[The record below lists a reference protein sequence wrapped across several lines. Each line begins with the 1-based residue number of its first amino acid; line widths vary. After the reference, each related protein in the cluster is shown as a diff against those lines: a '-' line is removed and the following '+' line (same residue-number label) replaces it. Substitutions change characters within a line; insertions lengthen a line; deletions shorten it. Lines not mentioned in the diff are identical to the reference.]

1 MGRFALLV
9 FVAGCWSTTPP
20 PQPPRDP
27 VQQEPPVT
35 TRIKSHRKTGPS
47 RCERAIDHTI
57 EKVRTEL
64 DRMGIK
70 PELVREP
77 AVQSCEIAAW
87 SDEATACFEAIADF
101 AAINTCR
108 TKLTSEQM
116 KDLDT
121 RMRDA
126 LNTANT

>member
-9 FVAGCWSTTPP
+9 FVAGCWGSTPP

-35 TRIKSHRKTGPS
+35 TTIKSHRKTGPT
-47 RCERAIDHTI
+47 RCARAIDNAL
-57 EKVRTEL
+57 EKARAEL

-70 PELVREP
+70 GDLIRD
-77 AVQSCEIAAW
+77 AAIQSCEIAAW
-87 SDEATACFEAIADF
+87 SDETTACFEAITDF
-101 AAINTCR
+101 AAIATCQ
-108 TKLTSEQM
+108 TKLTGEQR

-126 LNTANT
+126 LNPANP